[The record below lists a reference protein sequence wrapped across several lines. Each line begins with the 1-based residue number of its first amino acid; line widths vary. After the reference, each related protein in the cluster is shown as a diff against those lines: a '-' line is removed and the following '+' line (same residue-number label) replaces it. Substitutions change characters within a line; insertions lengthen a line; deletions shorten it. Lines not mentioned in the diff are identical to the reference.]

1 MRKKTIHATPLKA
14 ALLDEAILSI
24 SVVDGVL
31 IEPEVTVDAAE
42 VVPFGVAGHS
52 VSFVISCT
60 ESSESAP
67 LESSRIFLTSI
78 KSAIFCPI
86 ILVMCPTAS
95 DYSRIILEKFSTH
108 YSSNYAG
115 IIGAGLLTIL

>member
-1 MRKKTIHATPLKA
+1 MKPRYV
-14 ALLDEAILSI
+14 LSI

-31 IEPEVTVDAAE
+31 IEPEVMVDAAE
-42 VVPFGVAGHS
+42 VVLFGVARYS

-67 LESSRIFLTSI
+67 LESSRIFPTST

-95 DYSRIILEKFSTH
+95 DYSRIILAKFSTH

-115 IIGAGLLTIL
+115 IIGAGLVSEKPDGAIPYTIR